1 MNIKI
6 IINYIRQIL
15 NIVKQYCL
23 SITHNN
29 KNKNDNN
36 KKCFT
41 VDDILFNFYNRY
53 DYADTPVIF
62 YIKNN
67 IDKLFSLILLYFSD
81 MKYKLKIGIESE
93 FFITKVVVDNG
104 SKNELLNF
112 AKRNNIE
119 LINFIGERGNKQYE
133 IQYSPYTDLNK
144 LIDDYNIMKEYLI
157 NTFRAD
163 FSAKPFFYD
172 SGSALQV
179 NISIN
184 NDKNENL
191 FSLQNDLMENAIG
204 GLLQLT
210 NILLPLYIY
219 DKHCLD
225 RYVFELNEY
234 IYNIGKIPA
243 PVFNSWGIN
252 NRTASI
258 RIPTPRE
265 IFDSE
270 KYINE
275 NKINKR
281 IEFRVPSAN
290 ANLKLTLYAVLLSI
304 KYGIENHILPPQK
317 TSNNMLKNGSLL
329 NQIKIENVS
338 FGELIKNN
346 IIIYN
351 K

>member
-1 MNIKI
+1 
-6 IINYIRQIL
+6 
-15 NIVKQYCL
+15 
-23 SITHNN
+23 
-29 KNKNDNN
+29 
-36 KKCFT
+36 
-41 VDDILFNFYNRY
+41 
-53 DYADTPVIF
+53 
-62 YIKNN
+62 
-67 IDKLFSLILLYFSD
+67 
-81 MKYKLKIGIESE
+81 
-93 FFITKVVVDNG
+93 
-104 SKNELLNF
+104 
-112 AKRNNIE
+112 
-119 LINFIGERGNKQYE
+119 
-133 IQYSPYTDLNK
+133 
-144 LIDDYNIMKEYLI
+144 
-157 NTFRAD
+157 
-163 FSAKPFFYD
+163 
-172 SGSALQV
+172 
-179 NISIN
+179 
-184 NDKNENL
+184 
-191 FSLQNDLMENAIG
+191 MENAIG

-219 DKHCLD
+219 DKNCLD
-225 RYVFELNEY
+225 RYIFELNDY
-234 IYNIGKIPA
+234 IYSIGKIPA

-304 KYGIENHILPPQK
+304 QYGLENHILPPQK

-338 FGELIKNN
+338 FGELMKNN

-351 K
+351 D